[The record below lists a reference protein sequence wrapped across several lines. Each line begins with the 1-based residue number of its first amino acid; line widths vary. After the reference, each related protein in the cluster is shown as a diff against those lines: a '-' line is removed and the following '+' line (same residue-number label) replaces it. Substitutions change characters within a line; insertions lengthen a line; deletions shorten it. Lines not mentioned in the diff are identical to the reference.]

1 MAKSEI
7 KQLHNT
13 YQSTISF
20 YNFLKKNNVLTN
32 PQLNLLDAG
41 CGIGANILYY
51 SKKLPKAK
59 FVGIDYLKERIKYA
73 KKINKNPN
81 VEFLVD
87 DILKNRN
94 KINKNIDV
102 VTCVHTLCCFKKI
115 DIPLRY
121 MFRLK
126 PNWIAINSLFYDGP
140 LDVLIHIRDHESNI
154 KDDNVNSDFNIFSL
168 SNLRNILKKSK
179 YKIYKSQ
186 PFFPYK
192 KIAKPAKGKRGSY
205 TMKTEINQKTTFSG
219 PVHLP
224 WYFVLLK
231 KKEIRLKK

>member
-20 YNFLKKNNVLTN
+20 YNFLKKNNVFSN

-73 KKINKNPN
+73 KKINKN
-81 VEFLVD
+81 VD
-87 DILKNRN
+87 VI
-94 KINKNIDV
+94 
-102 VTCVHTLCCFKKI
+102 TCVHTLCCFKKI
-115 DIPLRY
+115 DIPLKY

-140 LDVLIHIRDHESNI
+140 LDVLIHIRDHDSNI
-154 KDDNVNSDFNIFSL
+154 KDNNVNSDFNIFSL

-192 KIAKPAKGKRGSY
+192 KITKPAKGKRGSY
-205 TMKTEINQKTTFSG
+205 TIKTEINQKTTFSG
-219 PVHLP
+219 PVYLP

-231 KKEIRLKK
+231 KKRD

>member
-20 YNFLKKNNVLTN
+20 YNFLKKNNVLSN
-32 PQLNLLDAG
+32 PRLNLLDAG
-41 CGIGANILYY
+41 CGIGANIFYY

-59 FVGIDYLKERIKYA
+59 FIGIDYLKERIRYA
-73 KKINKNPN
+73 NNLNKNPN
-81 VEFLVD
+81 IEFFVD
-87 DILKNRN
+87 NMLKN
-94 KINKNIDV
+94 KKPIKKNINV

-115 DIPLRY
+115 DIPLKY

-126 PNWIAINSLFYDGP
+126 PDWIALNSLFYEGP
-140 LDVLIHIRDHESNI
+140 LDVLIHIRDHTSNI
-154 KDDNVNSDFNIFSL
+154 KDNNVNSDFNIFSL
-168 SNLRNILKKSK
+168 MNLQNILKNTNYRLHEFK
-179 YKIYKSQ
+179 

-192 KIAKPAKGKRGSY
+192 KIIKPKNGKRGSY
-205 TMKTEINQKTTFSG
+205 TIKTEFSKRTTFSG

-231 KKEIRLKK
+231 RND

>member
-20 YNFLKKNNVLTN
+20 FNFLKKNKVLSK
-32 PQLNLLDAG
+32 PRLNLLDAG

-59 FVGIDYLKERIKYA
+59 FFGIDYLKERIKYA
-73 KKINKNPN
+73 KNFNKNPN
-81 VEFLVD
+81 VEFFVEDMLNNKKIIKKKI
-87 DILKNRN
+87 DI
-94 KINKNIDV
+94 I
-102 VTCVHTLCCFKKI
+102 TCVHTLCCFKKI
-115 DIPLRY
+115 DIPLKY
-121 MFRLK
+121 MFKYK
-126 PNWIAINSLFYDGP
+126 PNWIAINSLFYEGP
-140 LDVLIHIRDHESNI
+140 LDVLIHIRDHDSEI

-168 SNLRNILKKSK
+168 TNFKKILKKTN
-179 YKIYKSQ
+179 YKIYKFQ

-192 KIAKPAKGKRGSY
+192 KIPKPLKGKRGSF
-205 TMKTEINQKTTFSG
+205 TIKTEFSNKSTFSG
-219 PVHLP
+219 PVYLP

-231 KKEIRLKK
+231 KKR